1 MDAPASGRRPPRS
14 RGAAISLLRRNR
26 DFRRL
31 FLALLVSFAGD
42 WFLFVALTGLVFDL
56 TGSPAFVAAL
66 FACTTVP
73 FALFTFVGGPLADR
87 LNRRTLMIAADL
99 LRGALALG
107 FLFISR
113 PSQIWLVFV
122 LAGGISALG
131 AVFEPASSA
140 AIPNLVD
147 EEDLGTANVLFGAT
161 WGSMLAIGAA
171 LGGLV
176 VSAFG
181 REVGYVCDAAS
192 FLFSAA
198 LVLRI
203 RRPTAEARAPGRE
216 RPSLL
221 AATRE
226 AFAYAR
232 RDHRVLALLTVKGGF
247 GLAAGMVGLL
257 AVLALDVFRAG
268 DRGTGWLLA
277 ARGVGALAG
286 PFIVRRVMRKDDLR
300 PLFLAIPV
308 AFGTYGLFYAAAA
321 WAPQLTVAAALILGA
336 HLGGGAQW
344 TLSSYALQTIV
355 PDHVRGRV
363 FAFDYGLV
371 TFTIAVSATL
381 AGIAAQAF
389 DVRVVMFALAC
400 VALAY
405 AVVWYLAT
413 TGVRRSI
420 TRAEPTRAEVP

>member
-1 MDAPASGRRPPRS
+1 M
-14 RGAAISLLRRNR
+14 
-26 DFRRL
+26 
-31 FLALLVSFAGD
+31 SFAGD

-56 TGSPAFVAAL
+56 TDSPAFVAGL

-87 LNRRTLMIAADL
+87 LNRRALMVAADL
-99 LRGALALG
+99 VRGALALG

-122 LAGGISALG
+122 LTSGISALG

-140 AIPNLVD
+140 AVPNLVD
-147 EEDLGTANVLFGAT
+147 EEDLGTANVLSGAT

-176 VSAFG
+176 VAAFG
-181 REVGYVCDAAS
+181 REAGYVGDAAS
-192 FLFSAA
+192 FFLSAA

-203 RRPTAEARAPGRE
+203 RRPMAEARTPQRE
-216 RPSLL
+216 RPGLI

-226 AFAYAR
+226 AFGYAR

-257 AVLALDVFRAG
+257 AVLALDVFHAG
-268 DRGTGWLLA
+268 DRGTGWLLG
-277 ARGVGALAG
+277 ARGIGALVG
-286 PFIVRRVMRKDDLR
+286 PFLVRRFMRKDDLR
-300 PLFLAIPV
+300 SLFLAIPV
-308 AFGTYGLFYAAAA
+308 AFGTYGLFYATAA
-321 WAPQLTVAAALILGA
+321 WAPQLSVAAALILGA

-355 PDHVRGRV
+355 PDRVRGRV
-363 FAFDYGLV
+363 FAFDYGFV

-389 DVRVVMFALAC
+389 DVRRVMFVLAC

-413 TGVRRSI
+413 GGVRRSL
-420 TRAEPTRAEVP
+420 TEAEPTRAEVP